1 VTLITQLDVIVIGG
15 GAIGAACARAAAAR
29 GLHVALFDHGPASG
43 AASPASAGLL
53 AAQIEPGDD
62 AWLALAVTARDRYRS
77 LAGPL
82 RQTTGIDIGFRNT
95 GIATL
100 AFTQERA
107 GILAREGTR
116 QRAAGLKAEWLT
128 LGDVRRRWP
137 GIAPDCVGALF
148 APDDGSVDA
157 PALTLA
163 LLGDA
168 TRLGVRT
175 RSDRIER
182 IEHANGVITG
192 VVSSSGAV
200 HARHVVVA
208 AGAWSGTLAG
218 LPRALPVSPVRG
230 QLLSTPWPRRVPP
243 AAFYHDHG
251 YVLCRGS
258 SAIMGS
264 TMEHAG
270 FESRI
275 TEPARAEIME
285 GARRLIPGLGDPE
298 RQWAGLR
305 PMTPDGLPIIGADP
319 DVEGL
324 WYATGHGR
332 NGILLAPLTGEIVAD
347 LITTGATSV
356 EIESLKPAR
365 FDGAIVESPGPRSP
379 VP

>member
-1 VTLITQLDVIVIGG
+1 VV
-15 GAIGAACARAAAAR
+15 
-29 GLHVALFDHGPASG
+29 LFDHGPASG

-62 AWLALAVTARDRYRS
+62 AWLALAVTARERYRS
-77 LAGPL
+77 LSGPL
-82 RQTTGIDIGFRNT
+82 RQTTGIDIGLRDT

-107 GILAREGTR
+107 GVLAREGTR

-137 GIAPDCVGALF
+137 GIAPDCIGALY

-157 PALTLA
+157 PALTQA

-175 RSDRIER
+175 VSERVDRIEQ
-182 IEHANGVITG
+182 ANGVITG
-192 VVSSSGAV
+192 VVTASGSAR
-200 HARHVVVA
+200 ARHVVVA
-208 AGAWSGTLAG
+208 AGAWSATLAG

-270 FESRI
+270 FESRV
-275 TEPARAEIME
+275 TETARSEILE
-285 GARRLIPGLGDPE
+285 GARRIIPGLGDPE

-332 NGILLAPLTGEIVAD
+332 NGILLAPLTGDIIAD
-347 LITTGATSV
+347 LVTTGATTTDIAPLAV
-356 EIESLKPAR
+356 DR
-365 FDGAIVESPGPRSP
+365 FGEAAITHHAPRATPLS
-379 VP
+379 